1 MVAEGTPRTTRTG
14 ARKSVL
20 THELPSSLL
29 SFSSPLLFF
38 SPLLSSSLPVPPLPS
53 SPPLFPFSPPQV
65 ATQDNALKQGEK
77 QRSSLERC
85 VAMEKKLGK
94 MLTDEKA
101 ELREK
106 LSQTRLEAAA
116 EVSYITY

>member
-1 MVAEGTPRTTRTG
+1 MQFTHF
-14 ARKSVL
+14 KSRCQEISSL
-20 THELPSSLL
+20 TMSSLL
-29 SFSSPLLFF
+29 LSPLPLP
-38 SPLLSSSLPVPPLPS
+38 SLLSSLPFPPLP
-53 SPPLFPFSPPQV
+53 QV
-65 ATQDNALKQGEK
+65 ASQDDALTQGEK

-106 LSQTRLEAAA
+106 LLQTRLEAVE

>member
-1 MVAEGTPRTTRTG
+1 MHFTHFTKAGQET
-14 ARKSVL
+14 SSL
-20 THELPSSLL
+20 TMSSLL
-29 SFSSPLLFF
+29 ISPLPLP
-38 SPLLSSSLPVPPLPS
+38 SLLSSLPFPPL
-53 SPPLFPFSPPQV
+53 PQV
-65 ATQDNALKQGEK
+65 ATQDDALTQGEK

-106 LSQTRLEAAA
+106 LLQTRLEAVE

>member
-1 MVAEGTPRTTRTG
+1 MVAECTPRTTRTG

-38 SPLLSSSLPVPPLPS
+38 SPLLSSSLPVPPLLPS
-53 SPPLFPFSPPQV
+53 FPSLPPQV